1 VDTENEANE
10 RGQGS
15 YGSGSDEEEIVAS
28 ETTADQDYYEEDEE
42 LEDDKEEK
50 PEDGLEE
57 FTGDGGSDEY
67 VDYEEGSGDG
77 QGFNRG
83 TPQLKEEELDMV
95 ADATLEILREILTYF
110 DAGDANIDEYEGD
123 EQELIFDIVGDNLAI
138 LIGRHGSTLDALQYL
153 ISMLVAKRIG
163 FRYPI
168 VVDVEGYVHRRKQK
182 LISLAKS
189 AAARAIR
196 QNRDVRLRPM
206 NPYERRIIHMSLKDD
221 KRISTLS
228 EGQEPNR
235 QVVITVSRHTAPKY

>member
-1 VDTENEANE
+1 MDTENDANE
-10 RGQGS
+10 RGQESNGTCS
-15 YGSGSDEEEIVAS
+15 FEEEGAS
-28 ETTADQDYYEEDEE
+28 DAATTDQDSYENNEE
-42 LEDDKEEK
+42 LEEDNEEIA
-50 PEDGLEE
+50 EDGSLG
-57 FTGDGGSDEY
+57 FTEDGESDEF
-67 VDYEEGSGDG
+67 VNDEGETNDG
-77 QGFNRG
+77 QDYDRG

-95 ADATLEILREILTYF
+95 ADTTLDILREILAYF
-110 DAGDANIDEYEGD
+110 DAEDATIDEYEGD
-123 EQELIFDIVGDNLAI
+123 EQELIFDIVGDSLAI

-153 ISMLVAKRIG
+153 VSMLVAKRVG

-221 KRISTLS
+221 KRITTLS

-235 QVVITVSRHTAPKY
+235 QVVIAVSRRGSQRY